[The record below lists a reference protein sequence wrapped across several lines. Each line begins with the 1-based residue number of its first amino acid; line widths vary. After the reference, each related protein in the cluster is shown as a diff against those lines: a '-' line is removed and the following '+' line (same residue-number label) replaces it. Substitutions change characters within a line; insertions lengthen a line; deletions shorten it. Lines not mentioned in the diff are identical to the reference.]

1 MSKPLTSTKYLRI
14 GQLAEQ
20 TGLSAKA
27 LRLYEARGLLLPD
40 THSASGYRLYG
51 VAALA
56 RLTEICVLKR
66 AGFTLAEV
74 GALLQRRSSA
84 VALVEA
90 RILALRS
97 EVHSKTFALAALEHA
112 WSQLDSSSPPTIEP
126 LLENIRMSD
135 SLDVSFSDEELAEFK
150 RRGELL
156 RGHFTDEDR
165 EQLRQRAE
173 RFGTKNMQ
181 RYDRQWID
189 LITSVRA
196 AMEAGKPADD
206 PAVLEMARRWH
217 GLVTDFTGGNADMAR
232 KLKNAYDSEPQV
244 MAAQG
249 MDPPMFS
256 YIGQAMLKAGL
267 TLQS

>member
-1 MSKPLTSTKYLRI
+1 MSKPLTNTKYLRI
-14 GQLAEQ
+14 GQLAER

-40 THSASGYRLYG
+40 ERSASGYRLYG
-51 VAALA
+51 VTALA

-66 AGFTLAEV
+66 AGFTLVEV

-90 RILALRS
+90 RIVALRS
-97 EVHSKTFALAALEHA
+97 EVHSKTVALSALERA
-112 WSQLDSSSPPTIEP
+112 WSQLDSSSPPKIEQ

-135 SLDVSFSDEELAEFK
+135 SLDVSFSDKELAEFK
-150 RRGELL
+150 HRGDLL
-156 RGHFTDEDR
+156 RGHFTAEER

-173 RFGTKNMQ
+173 RFGAENMQ
-181 RYDRQWID
+181 RYNRQWTE
-189 LITSVRA
+189 LIASVRA
-196 AMEAGKPADD
+196 AMAAEKPADD
-206 PAVLEMARRWH
+206 PAVIEMAHRWY
-217 GLVTDFTGGNADMAR
+217 GLVTDFTGGDADMAR
-232 KLKNAYDSEPQV
+232 KLKDAYDSEPRA

-256 YIGQAMLKAGL
+256 YIGQAMMQAGL
-267 TLQS
+267 TLRS